1 VSSIAVVALDI
12 HKDFSRAIVM
22 DSNEGIVEDSK
33 VSHADH
39 SELEEFFRKFEPGTH
54 VLMEATF
61 NWPWIVDLAEE
72 CGLKPH
78 LGDPMRIRD
87 FRKSLPKSDRKDAI
101 AEGHLWIKGM
111 FPEVY
116 IAPPEVRR
124 MRALFRMRL
133 LFVRMRTSLKNS
145 IHGLL
150 FKQGVTMKTG
160 SELFASTARM
170 ILHKWALSEDAKVE
184 LARKLALLDDVF
196 LHIDRLGL
204 IIREEL
210 HNDPRADLI
219 RSIPGIGDLTAY
231 CVLAEMGT
239 VERFANGRALAA
251 YAGLL
256 PLDNESADKNLG
268 KKTGYHSNRYLK
280 WAVLEG
286 VNGAVRG
293 GPKMR
298 ALYNRV
304 KARNRKAPGKARVAV
319 ARKMLELVHLV
330 LSRGVPFSKTP
341 PPRPGSC
348 PTRDKV
354 A

>member
-1 VSSIAVVALDI
+1 VALDI

-22 DSNEGIVEDSK
+22 DSDEGIVDDRK
-33 VSHADH
+33 VPHADH
-39 SELEEFFRKFEPGTH
+39 GDLEKYFRGFKPGTH

-78 LGDPMRIRD
+78 LGDPMRVRD

-101 AEGHLWIKGM
+101 AEGHLWIRGM

-150 FKQGVTMKTG
+150 FKQGVAMKSG
-160 SELFASTARM
+160 SDLFASTARM
-170 ILHKWALSEDAKVE
+170 ILHKWDLSEDAKVE
-184 LARKLALLDDVF
+184 LARKLALLDDVL

-204 IIREEL
+204 IIGEEL
-210 HNDPRADLI
+210 HQDPRADLI

-293 GPKMR
+293 GPRMR

-304 KARNRKAPGKARVAV
+304 KARNKKAPGKARVAV

-330 LSRGVPFSKTP
+330 LSRRVPYTKTP
-341 PPRPGSC
+341 PARPGSR
-348 PTRDKV
+348 PAQDE
-354 A
+354 AA